1 MISLPSGTHIWI
13 AAGVTDLRRGF
24 TGLSAL
30 AQTVLEKE
38 PYPGHVFVFR
48 GRRGDLVKLL
58 WWDGDGLCLFA
69 KRLERGRFIWPQ
81 AEEEFGA
88 AAHCRS
94 SHQPDLGT
102 AAVESVSGHAKG
114 SGGGMT
120 LPPPQRNRAH
130 NLRIVGTISNDTES
144 LDWEPIESKLLAAAA
159 YVAPRRIL
167 YLRFHSGEV
176 YRYFTFPAD
185 QYLEFLEAESKGR
198 YFLGHIR
205 NRFPYQ
211 KLPRS

>member
-1 MISLPSGTHIWI
+1 
-13 AAGVTDLRRGF
+13 
-24 TGLSAL
+24 
-30 AQTVLEKE
+30 
-38 PYPGHVFVFR
+38 
-48 GRRGDLVKLL
+48 
-58 WWDGDGLCLFA
+58 
-69 KRLERGRFIWPQ
+69 
-81 AEEEFGA
+81 
-88 AAHCRS
+88 
-94 SHQPDLGT
+94 
-102 AAVESVSGHAKG
+102 
-114 SGGGMT
+114 MT
-120 LPPPQRNRAH
+120 LPPSQKDRAH
-130 NLRIVGTISNDTES
+130 NFRIVGTIPNDTDH

-176 YRYFTFPAD
+176 YCYFTFPAE